1 MRPLRAV
8 PQHRQEIQ
16 ADQMRDPLL
25 VGTRPFV
32 SQLTAEHA
40 RGRQRRLEA
49 ALGRRFPPGDRQLAK
64 QIAGLLVSAYAIRHI
79 APRIVVTRIVVTDGS
94 PSPVECSFRFAGQ
107 EVLS

>member
-16 ADQMRDPLL
+16 ADQMRDPLF
-25 VGTRPFV
+25 VRSRPFM

-40 RGRQRRLEA
+40 RGRQRRREA
-49 ALGRRFPPGDRQLAK
+49 APGRRFPPGDRQLAK
-64 QIAGLLVSAYAIRHI
+64 QIAGLLISANAIRHI

-94 PSPVECSFRFAGQ
+94 PLPLVRSFRFAGQ